1 VVKENEVND
10 LKLFLALLGD
20 INESECEFTDEPDQV
35 PDLRVPD
42 RSLGVEHTRFYHC
55 NPTIPKGRQKLPQ
68 EKLHWQLLQQANQ
81 IFRQHSDQ
89 LLNLHAMFSEPF
101 DSRKHHLDHEAHVL
115 AQSVL
120 AVLSRYTA
128 SETDPVYMRS
138 WQTQRL
144 GLPFPKSLDAYV
156 YNRVRTPGMALW
168 APGYSSMVPSLTVER
183 VKTRIREKEGHL
195 AEYRT
200 RCHTIWLLMVTDAGT
215 PSSHLD
221 ITDELKQYRFT
232 TLFDRLW
239 LLLPF
244 PRQLIELQAVVAG
257 AGDVEEL

>member
-1 VVKENEVND
+1 MAKENEVND

-20 INESECEFTDEPDQV
+20 IHESECEFKDE

-42 RSLGVEHTRFYHC
+42 RSLGVEHTRFYQC
-55 NPTIPKGRQKLPQ
+55 NPTIPDGRQKLPQ

-81 IFRQHSDQ
+81 VFRRHSDQ

-101 DSRKHHLDHEAHVL
+101 DSRKRDLDHEAHVL
-115 AQSVL
+115 AHSVL
-120 AVLSRYTA
+120 AALSRYPA
-128 SETDPVYMRS
+128 SETDPVHMRS
-138 WQTQRL
+138 WQAQRL

-168 APGYSSMVPSLTVER
+168 APGYSYMLPPLTVAE
-183 VKTRIREKEGHL
+183 VEARIREKEGHL
-195 AEYRT
+195 PEYRT
-200 RCHTIWLLMVTDAGT
+200 RCRTIWLLMVTDAGT

-221 ITDELKQYRFT
+221 VTDELKQHRFT
-232 TLFDRLW
+232 TLFDRLL

-244 PRQLIELQAVVAG
+244 PRRLIELQM
-257 AGDVEEL
+257 ERHP